1 MPSPLRML
9 LVGTMI
15 AVILIMSVRGD
26 DELVESSSSCSEENA
41 GSPYVIII
49 DGGSTGS
56 RLHIFEFLIA
66 NSDDDDQ
73 QAQSHTVERRGSA
86 RVDRPL
92 SAFAPTTQHDEDE
105 TAAVVDAE
113 AVAAHLLPLFQFA
126 ARQIPAACHATTPVH
141 YGATAGMRLLDA
153 DTQENVYRAAYEGL
167 VAHPD
172 FRFTLLRPHHIAT
185 LSGELEGYYGAV
197 AANYLHRTC
206 SASLEPLVLQRQP
219 VEEQHE
225 EERNQDA
232 VLGIV
237 GALDMGG
244 SSTQIVFHT
253 GREDPPVCV
262 PVERSEDGDDDQEQT
277 CAWTDREVSLD
288 SSEFFSTSYLSYGVD
303 QFRERLW
310 NLLVWDH
317 TQHLLQ
323 EEDDD
328 SCDAGYIENPC
339 TNPGYTVEWE
349 GYTLLGTGDAAA
361 CQRQV
366 QRLIP
371 HPESVVDHDNKNDTS
386 ASSDEDR
393 RRRVVGGIEHPPVTG
408 RFVAMSLYFFT
419 LDCLRELTGHEE
431 LNASWPT
438 PSIAELEAAL
448 SDLCERDWH
457 DDLVH
462 QNGKHRFTRPEVLP
476 LRCFE
481 SVYMVTLLKDGFGFA
496 PESRDITFA
505 YEVNE
510 SEVEWTLGMALSL
523 RAAAR
528 KAEDGVAPVADAAA
542 LAVDQSTLFEE
553 ETAAAASSPSLSGK
567 KNATMAQ
574 SVHHGRRSHWRQ
586 LMADVLVSDVEF
598 FAAGP
603 RSYATLR

>member
-1 MPSPLRML
+1 MP
-9 LVGTMI
+9 
-15 AVILIMSVRGD
+15 A
-26 DELVESSSSCSEENA
+26 
-41 GSPYVIII
+41 
-49 DGGSTGS
+49 STD
-56 RLHIFEFLIA
+56 RC
-66 NSDDDDQ
+66 
-73 QAQSHTVERRGSA
+73 
-86 RVDRPL
+86 RPL
-92 SAFAPTTQHDEDE
+92 LRRRPNTTRTRQPPS
-105 TAAVVDAE
+105 TRQ

-141 YGATAGMRLLDA
+141 YGATAGMRLLDTDA
-153 DTQENVYRAAYEGL
+153 QQKVYRAAYEGL

-197 AANYLHRTC
+197 AANYLHGTC
-206 SASLEPLVLQRQP
+206 SASLEPLVLQRP

-225 EERNQDA
+225 ERDQHA

-262 PVERSEDGDDDQEQT
+262 SVERSADGDDDQEQT

-288 SSEFFSTSYLSYGVD
+288 SREFFSTSYLAYGVD

-317 TQHLLQ
+317 TQQLLQ
-323 EEDDD
+323 QEEDD

-371 HPESVVDHDNKNDTS
+371 HPESVVDHDNNNTS

-481 SVYMVTLLKDGFGFA
+481 GVYMVTLLKDGFGFA

-523 RAAAR
+523 RASAR
-528 KAEDGVAPVADAAA
+528 KDDDGVAPAAEAAA
-542 LAVDQSTLFEE
+542 LAVDEPTLFQEE
-553 ETAAAASSPSLSGK
+553 AAVAASSPSPACK

-574 SVHHGRRSHWRQ
+574 SVHHGRRRHWRQ